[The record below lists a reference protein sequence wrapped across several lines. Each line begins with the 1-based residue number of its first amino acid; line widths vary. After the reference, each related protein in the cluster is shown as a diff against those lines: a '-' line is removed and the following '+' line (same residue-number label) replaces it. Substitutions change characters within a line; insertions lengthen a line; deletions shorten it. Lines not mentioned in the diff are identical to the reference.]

1 MVTPDD
7 EASTVHRAV
16 SGVPQCAASP
26 CQCQCPPPLATLGQ
40 TVVRPTPPT
49 GAAERA
55 AGHLAAVSTKEDG
68 KMVLNF
74 PVYI

>member
-1 MVTPDD
+1 MLTPDD
-7 EASTVHRAV
+7 EASTVHRVV

-49 GAAERA
+49 GAAKEA
-55 AGHLAAVSTKEDG
+55 AGHLAVVSRIEDG